1 MDGGVLG
8 ALDLASIA
16 ESAFEEGCIGE
27 TIAALEARV
36 ACGDAVVDEVRAAL
50 AKIAEDETRHA
61 ELAWRFVR
69 WAASRDAEVIRR
81 VERALARAMERHQH
95 APHGCADD
103 APEDFAAHG
112 RLSSSARTELRL
124 ACLRSVIAPL
134 VSAMRLASLPSD
146 VHSTTRRAM
155 DDPPVP
161 LRG

>member
-1 MDGGVLG
+1 LHARLCFELASAYAGERIVGGEISMDGGVLG

-69 WAASRDAEVIRR
+69 WAASRDA
-81 VERALARAMERHQH
+81 
-95 APHGCADD
+95 
-103 APEDFAAHG
+103 PEDFAAHG

-155 DDPPVP
+155 DDPPA
-161 LRG
+161 LSRG